1 MKLLHSFAMAAAAV
15 GLFGMSAETVA
26 AGALG
31 SGENIPH
38 FELNWSDEF
47 DQGYANTGYP
57 ENNAPNPAVW
67 DKDTISV
74 SSWYKGQINATDGN
88 GNDYERQVFM
98 GRPENLRV
106 ENGVVVLELRADQ
119 AQGVGWT
126 DRYGNV
132 NDLHTSAIMASR
144 TDAGSAKPSFSRH
157 SRVEFRAKIPHEA
170 GVWPALWM
178 CGTTG
183 DWPGCGEFDVLE
195 YWGRGA
201 TDEFGYTSTNNIHW
215 EGVVNWHSENMQY
228 YAMRRPS
235 DAFHIWAMERDDEKI
250 LMFYDDQLVAWH
262 DITAADQSE
271 LRDRDGYVIINFC
284 YTGTDPAMDRVQMQ
298 VDYVREYF
306 FKPGVRRHY
315 PPVVGLGGNVDTGEM
330 IEAYANQPLQLVGA
344 VTGDGMPGAG
354 FTYEWQGLSG
364 NGAVVFSSPESART
378 TAVFPKPGYYDVRL
392 VAHDGQYGNSSWRR
406 VNVRSGS
413 GNTAPMVAT
422 APRTVVAGHPVKLS
436 ALVADDGLPNNTL
449 TVTWSAGEN
458 VTISDVHSL
467 EPHGDVSKPRPRDR
481 LLAGQ

>member
-1 MKLLHSFAMAAAAV
+1 MAAAAV

-144 TDAGSAKPSFSRH
+144 TDAGSAKPSFSRQDPARGR
-157 SRVEFRAKIPHEA
+157 RVAGAVDVRHEWRLAGLRRVRRA
-170 GVWPALWM
+170 
-178 CGTTG
+178 
-183 DWPGCGEFDVLE
+183 
-195 YWGRGA
+195 R
-201 TDEFGYTSTNNIHW
+201 
-215 EGVVNWHSENMQY
+215 
-228 YAMRRPS
+228 
-235 DAFHIWAMERDDEKI
+235 I
-250 LMFYDDQLVAWH
+250 LGPW
-262 DITAADQSE
+262 
-271 LRDRDGYVIINFC
+271 RDR
-284 YTGTDPAMDRVQMQ
+284 
-298 VDYVREYF
+298 
-306 FKPGVRRHY
+306 
-315 PPVVGLGGNVDTGEM
+315 
-330 IEAYANQPLQLVGA
+330 
-344 VTGDGMPGAG
+344 
-354 FTYEWQGLSG
+354 
-364 NGAVVFSSPESART
+364 
-378 TAVFPKPGYYDVRL
+378 
-392 VAHDGQYGNSSWRR
+392 
-406 VNVRSGS
+406 
-413 GNTAPMVAT
+413 
-422 APRTVVAGHPVKLS
+422 
-436 ALVADDGLPNNTL
+436 
-449 TVTWSAGEN
+449 
-458 VTISDVHSL
+458 
-467 EPHGDVSKPRPRDR
+467 
-481 LLAGQ
+481 